1 MVWTLVTGGAQRLGA
16 EICRTLA
23 RHGYDVVIHYNHS
36 HREAIH
42 LVKECRKLGVKAECL
57 QGDFSERASIEKFIQ
72 EYQKQFP
79 DTANLINNV
88 GNYIM
93 KSGLTSDMS
102 EWYDLIQTNLNA
114 PYELIRAL
122 VPSIKQQKGSILN
135 LGVAGMEGLRA
146 DIQATVYT
154 LTKVALWMLTRSL
167 AKELAPDLVRVN
179 MVSPGYLEI
188 SVDLP
193 KDLAA
198 IPMKRTGTTQ
208 EVAKVIVDLI
218 GPDNSYIT
226 GQNIE
231 VAGGIRL

>member
-1 MVWTLVTGGAQRLGA
+1 MGWTLVTGGAQRLGA

-23 RHGYDVVIHYNHS
+23 KQGYDVVIHYNHS

-57 QGDFSERASIEKFIQ
+57 QGDFSERSSTEHFVQ
-72 EYQKQFP
+72 GYLKQFP
-79 DTANLINNV
+79 DTVNLINNV

-93 KSGLTSDMS
+93 KSGLNTDLS

-114 PYELIRAL
+114 PYELIRGL
-122 VPSIKQQKGSILN
+122 IPSIKKNRGSILN

-146 DIQATVYT
+146 DVHATVYT
-154 LTKVALWMLTRSL
+154 LTKTALWMLTRSL

-193 KDLAA
+193 KDLST

-208 EVAKVIVDLI
+208 EVAKVIVELL
-218 GPDNSYIT
+218 GPNSTYIT

-231 VAGGIRL
+231 VAGGIGL